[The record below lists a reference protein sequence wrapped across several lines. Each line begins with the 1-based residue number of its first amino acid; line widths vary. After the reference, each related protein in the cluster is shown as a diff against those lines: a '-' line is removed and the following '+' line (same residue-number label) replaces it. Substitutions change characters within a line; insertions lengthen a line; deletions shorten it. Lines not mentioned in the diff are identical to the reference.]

1 MQLTLLTE
9 SQITHL
15 ALPENING
23 CHWLRIKNSNNQWEK
38 LICIEGVIQKW
49 IMSSNPNIMIYDEE
63 EHTFIKEIVLEPLKF
78 YSVRFWTDMIGLI
91 YTEPVTED
99 RKKYKKYIISKGN
112 TLKIGRS
119 ADNDIVFQNP
129 YVSSFHARLEIH
141 NDKLVLNDQQS
152 SNGTYVN
159 GQRIVHKELEIGDV
173 IYILGLKIIIGNEF
187 ISLNN
192 PDNKVV
198 IRNRNLSPYSRIN
211 IEDEQND
218 KDSIIVDEVFYRSP
232 RFKRDVNNERI
243 RIDLPPQSQNQQPM
257 PLALTLGPSLTMGMA
272 SLSMGTFTVVNA
284 VVNDTTWLQAAP
296 SVVMSSSMLLGTLMW
311 PILTKQYE
319 KKQKLKRE
327 QLRQNKYT
335 EYLINKRSEMNE
347 ICQIQQEILCENYI
361 SIDECIDLINTRKR
375 NLWEKT
381 PRHNDYLHVRLG
393 TGMRTM
399 FAEFEFPE
407 KRFSLDDDN
416 LQEDMYHLVSEPKL
430 LENVPITYSL
440 LEEYVSGIIGNHEI
454 VFPFVRGI
462 ILQLA
467 ALHSYDEVKMIFL
480 YDEKDFNLWNFVR
493 WLPHTWN
500 NQKTFRYIA
509 SNHDELKE
517 LSVFLERVISDRI
530 GDRNVEGGLYEPYYI
545 IFASSMELL
554 LKLESLNTLMKSDK
568 NHGISVITINDNI
581 HNLPKDCS
589 IVIELENGKGKL
601 YDKDDVTGNKQE
613 FCPDICIGDEIINF
627 TKQLANIQLDISKQ
641 SFKFP
646 DMITFLELFQ
656 VGKIEQL
663 NPLLRWYE
671 NNPTLTLQTPIGV
684 DARGDIFYLDL
695 HEKYHGPH
703 GLVAGMTGSGK
714 SEFIITYILSMA
726 VNYHPNEVAFILIDY
741 KGGGLTG
748 AFENDKVKLPHLAGT
763 ITNLDGASIKRSL
776 ISIQSELR
784 RRQAEFNEARRLS
797 NEGTMDIYKYQKLF
811 REGIVKTPMPH
822 LFIISDEFAELKAQQ
837 PEFMEQLISAARI
850 GRSLGV
856 HLILATQKP
865 AGVVDDQIWSN
876 SRFRVCLKVQEKA
889 DSMDMIKRP
898 DAAELSNTG
907 RFYLQVGFNEFF
919 DIGQS
924 AWCGAPY
931 IPCERLEK
939 KVDNSVQIIDNLG
952 RVVKQ
957 AKPKVTS
964 ISNSKL
970 KQIVAIT
977 DYLSK
982 LAYEAKVSVRPL
994 WLDAIAPIID
1004 LEYLK
1009 SKYGRTDDNDDMTLN
1024 PIIGELDDPFNQS
1037 QRLITVPF
1045 SNEGNALVYGIS
1057 GSGKTTFIT
1066 TMLYH
1071 LLQSHSPKTLQMY
1084 ILDFEAETLRAF
1096 SKAPH
1101 VGEVLLSSDGEKI
1114 DNLWKMLYK
1123 EISVRKKKFSDY
1135 GGDMYHYN
1143 KTTQDIVP
1151 NILIVINNYSAYAES
1166 YPDTEESI
1174 IYLAREGTKYGIYF
1188 LLSVSTPTGV
1198 RLRLQQNFKQIFLL
1212 QLNDKSEYSALIGT
1226 TEGVYPSKY
1235 KGRGIIKVEHT
1246 YEFQTA
1252 YVTKKTESVFDI
1264 VMNFCKVLKDK
1275 YDISAKRIPI
1285 LPENVSYEFLHD
1297 SVEDFTTVPIGVEKK
1312 SLNIIKYDFTSYI
1325 NMTLA
1330 EDKALLQDYTTGL
1343 VNILKVTTNKKEN
1356 NAQIIVLDSNN
1367 MLSEDELING
1377 VQYYS
1382 KELETQVREMF
1393 QNLVTRNNAHHDSAK
1408 EELDLSQFP
1417 RNVYIITS
1425 MKYLLEQLTDDGKD
1439 KLRVLLEKGEK
1450 SYRVNIIILEEVSQ
1464 VVTYSS
1470 TAWYRKHV
1478 NGSTGVWL
1486 GNGFSNQYVLKV
1498 NKTSNDLYQ
1507 EIGDKFGYVLEKG
1520 RYVLVKTLSSRQK
1533 EREE

>member
-1 MQLTLLTE
+1 VQLTLLTE
-9 SQITHL
+9 SQIAHL
-15 ALPENING
+15 ALPDNING

-38 LICIEGVIQKW
+38 LICIEGAIQNW

-63 EHTFIKEIVLEPLKF
+63 EHTLVKEIVLEPLKF
-78 YSVRFWTDMIGLI
+78 YSVRFWADTIGLI

-99 RKKYKKYIISKGN
+99 RKKYKKYKICNNS
-112 TLKIGRS
+112 TLTIGRS
-119 ADNDIVFQNP
+119 SDNDIVFQNP
-129 YVSSFHARLEIH
+129 YVSSFHAKLEIH
-141 NDKLVLNDQQS
+141 NGILELNDQQS

-159 GQRIVHKELEIGDV
+159 GQRIIQKELEIGDV
-173 IYILGLKIIIGNEF
+173 IYILGFKIIIGNDF

-192 PDNKVV
+192 PDNKVL
-198 IRNRNLSPYSRIN
+198 ICDRNLFPYTRSN
-211 IEDEQND
+211 LIEEQYVQNE
-218 KDSIIVDEVFYRSP
+218 IVVDDIFYRSP
-232 RFKRDVNNERI
+232 RFKRDINHERI
-243 RIDLPPQSQNQQPM
+243 RIDLPPQQQNQQPM

-272 SLSMGTFTVVNA
+272 SLSMGAFTVVNA

-311 PILTKQYE
+311 PILTKKYE
-319 KKQKLKRE
+319 KKQKSKRE
-327 QLRQNKYT
+327 QLRQNKYA
-335 EYLINKRSEMNE
+335 EYLENKRIEIRR
-347 ICQIQQEILCENYI
+347 ICQAQQEILLENYI
-361 SIDECIDLINTRKR
+361 SIDQCIELINTRKR
-375 NLWEKT
+375 SLWEKA
-381 PRHNDYLHVRLG
+381 PWHNDYLHVRLG
-393 TGMRTM
+393 IGIRTM
-399 FAEFEFPE
+399 FAEIEFPE

-430 LENVPITYSL
+430 LKNVPITYSL
-440 LEEYVSGIIGNHEI
+440 LEEYVSGVIGTHETVI
-454 VFPFVRGI
+454 PFIRGM

-467 ALHSYDEVKMIFL
+467 TLHSYDEVKMIFL
-480 YDEKDFNLWNFVR
+480 YDEKDLNLWNFVK

-500 NQKTFRYIA
+500 NQKSFRYIA

-517 LSVFLERVISDRI
+517 LSVFLDRVVSERIA
-530 GDRNVEGGLYEPYYI
+530 DRNVEGFIYEPYYI
-545 IFASSMELL
+545 IFSSSMELL

-568 NHGISVITINDNI
+568 NHGFSIVTINDNI
-581 HNLPKDCS
+581 HNLPKECS
-589 IVIELENGKGKL
+589 IVVELENDRGKL
-601 YDKDDVTGNKQE
+601 YDKDDVTGNKLE
-613 FCPDICIGDEIINF
+613 FYPDINIGDEIINY
-627 TKQLANIQLDISKQ
+627 TKQLSNIHLDISKQ

-646 DMITFLELFQ
+646 EMVTFLELFQ

-663 NPLLRWYE
+663 NPLLRWND

-763 ITNLDGASIKRSL
+763 ITNLDGVSIKRSL

-784 RRQAEFNEARRLS
+784 RRQAEFNEGRRLS

-931 IPCERLEK
+931 VPCERLEK
-939 KVDNSVQIIDNLG
+939 KVDNSIQIIDNLG
-952 RVVKQ
+952 RVIKE
-957 AKPKVTS
+957 AKPRNGL
-964 ISNSKL
+964 ISNCKL
-970 KQIVAIT
+970 KQIVIIT

-982 LAYEAKVSVRPL
+982 LAKEAKVSVRPL
-994 WLDAIAPIID
+994 WLEAIAPVID
-1004 LEYLK
+1004 LGYLK
-1009 SKYGRTDDNDDMTLN
+1009 EKYGVIDVDDMNLN

-1045 SNEGNALVYGIS
+1045 SSEGNTLVYGIS

-1071 LLQSHSPKTLQMY
+1071 LMQSHSPRTLHTY

-1096 SKAPH
+1096 SQAPH

-1114 DNLWKMLYK
+1114 DNLWKMLYN
-1123 EISVRKKKFSDY
+1123 EIGKRKKMFSEY
-1135 GGDMYHYN
+1135 GGDMYHYQKATKEN
-1143 KTTQDIVP
+1143 IS
-1151 NILIVINNYSAYAES
+1151 NILIIINNYSAYAES

-1212 QLNDKSEYSALIGT
+1212 QLNDRSEYSALIGT

-1235 KGRGIIKVEHT
+1235 KGRGIIKTEHT

-1252 YVTKKTESVFDI
+1252 FVTKKTENVFDI
-1264 VMNFCKVLKDK
+1264 VMEFCKNLKGN
-1275 YDISAKRIPI
+1275 YNVSAKRIPI
-1285 LPENVSYEFLHD
+1285 LPENVSYEFLLD
-1297 SVEDFTTVPIGVEKK
+1297 YVEDFTAVPIGVEKK
-1312 SLNIIKYDFTSYI
+1312 SLNIIKNDFTPYI
-1325 NMTLA
+1325 NLTLA
-1330 EDKALLQDYTTGL
+1330 EDKALLQDYAIGL
-1343 VNILKVTTNKKEN
+1343 ANILKATADKVEK
-1356 NAQIIVLDSNN
+1356 NAQIIVLDSGN
-1367 MLSEDELING
+1367 MLNENELKKGI
-1377 VQYYS
+1377 QYYS
-1382 KELETQVREMF
+1382 KELEIKVIEMF
-1393 QNLVTRNNAHHDSAK
+1393 QNLVTRNNAQHDNDK
-1408 EELDLSQFP
+1408 EELNLLDYP
-1417 RNVYIITS
+1417 RNIYIITS
-1425 MKYLLEQLTDDGKD
+1425 MKFLMEQLSEDGKD

-1450 SYRVNIIILEEVSQ
+1450 SYQVSIIILEEASQ
-1464 VVTYSS
+1464 VVTFSS
-1470 TAWYRKHV
+1470 SVWYRKHV

-1486 GNGFSNQYVLKV
+1486 GNGFCNQYVLKV

-1507 EIGDKFGYVLEKG
+1507 DIGEEFGYILEKG
-1520 RYVLVKTLSSRQK
+1520 RYVLIKSLTSTKK
-1533 EREE
+1533 ERVEG